1 VGAVGSRCLV
11 RTTIHRKV
19 AIITATK
26 QRVLIWVGLFMMT
39 CWFIAFAFVMGFF
52 PPPSPALSA
61 QEVARIYSD
70 HTIRIQIGAVIMIC
84 FGLFMV
90 PMSLPISV
98 QLAREEKGVPILAI
112 LQGIAGAITGIMIA
126 LPAMFWAACAFSP
139 NRDPELTKLMHEL
152 AFLFFVVPIF
162 AQALQFVPVI
172 WVALSKKVDESLTP
186 FPRWIGYLC
195 LWALLTIEIAP
206 AAVIFKSG
214 PFAWNGLFPF
224 WLGLII
230 FGAYFNTQMFM
241 ILGALKRQEAKE
253 GRVALRPVVG
263 GVRA

>member
-1 VGAVGSRCLV
+1 MGARGSCVGDSDSYSQE
-11 RTTIHRKV
+11 V
-19 AIITATK
+19 AIISAAK
-26 QRVLIWVGLFMMT
+26 QRALIWVGLGMMT

-61 QEVARIYSD
+61 QEVAKIYSD
-70 HTIRIQIGAVIMIC
+70 HTIRIQIGVIIMIC

-112 LQGIAGAITGIMIA
+112 QQGIAGAITGIMIA

-162 AQALQFVPVI
+162 AQALQFIPVI
-172 WVALSKKVDESLTP
+172 WIALSKKVDESLTP

-195 LWALLTIEIAP
+195 LWALLTIEVAP
-206 AAVIFKSG
+206 VAVIFKSG

-230 FGAYFNTQMFM
+230 FGAYFNTQMFL
-241 ILGALKRQEAKE
+241 ILRALKRQEASE
-253 GRVALRPVVG
+253 GDVALAPAVG
-263 GVRA
+263 GMSG